1 MTEFSCGSGMSRD
14 LSRVSD
20 ASTGSVPGGTKL
32 LVATFAFNEG
42 EKIRRTISR
51 HPRQREYDLLVMD
64 DGSTDGSL
72 DAYDLNGA
80 TRLRN
85 EQNRGV
91 GVSMKT
97 VFQYALDHEYDILA
111 IQAGNDKD
119 DPRELPRLLNPIL
132 KGEADFVQG
141 SRFLPGGSYGN
152 TPSYRVIATR
162 FVHPL
167 FFSLAVGK
175 RVTESTNGFRAIR
188 TTILRDPRINWH
200 QDWLDKYEL
209 EPFLLYKTI
218 KLGYR
223 HQEVPVSKTYP
234 PHEQGY
240 TKMKPFSGWWSILR
254 PIFYLWLG
262 VKK

>member
-1 MTEFSCGSGMSRD
+1 VGG
-14 LSRVSD
+14 
-20 ASTGSVPGGTKL
+20 ASPPPQANSAAEIKPLRT
-32 LVATFAFNEG
+32 LVVAFAYNEG
-42 EKIRRTISR
+42 DKIRRTLSR
-51 HPRQREYDLLVMD
+51 HPSNREYDLLVID

-72 DAYDLNGA
+72 ENWDLNGA
-80 TRLRN
+80 IRLRN
-85 EQNRGV
+85 EKNRGV
-91 GVSMKT
+91 GAAMKT
-97 VFQYALDHEYDILA
+97 AFQYALDHQYDIVVPE
-111 IQAGNDKD
+111 AGNDKD
-119 DPRELPRLLNPIL
+119 DPLELPRLLNPIL
-132 KGEADFVQG
+132 NGEADFVQG
-141 SRFLPGGSYGN
+141 SRFLPGGNYGN

-162 FVHPL
+162 LVHPL
-167 FFSLAVGK
+167 FFSLAAGK

-223 HQEVPVSKTYP
+223 HLEVPVSKTYP

-240 TKMKPFSGWWSILR
+240 TKMKPITGWWSIMR

>member
-1 MTEFSCGSGMSRD
+1 MPSMSGKPRNALLYSNRSD
-14 LSRVSD
+14 GLAKSGRRVI
-20 ASTGSVPGGTKL
+20 A
-32 LVATFAFNEG
+32 ATFAFNEG

-51 HPRQREYDLLVMD
+51 HPPQREYDLLVMD

-72 DAYDLNGA
+72 NAYDLNGA

-119 DPRELPRLLNPIL
+119 DPLELPRLLDPIL

-141 SRFLPGGSYGN
+141 SRFMPGGSYGN
-152 TPSYRVIATR
+152 TPFYRILATR

-167 FFSLAVGK
+167 LFSLAVGK

-188 TTILRDPRINWH
+188 TSILRDPRINWH

-209 EPFLLYKTI
+209 EPYLLYKTI

-223 HQEVPVSKTYP
+223 HLEVPVSKTYP

-240 TKMKPFSGWWSILR
+240 TKMKPITGWWSILR